1 MFIIFLSTVLIV
13 LIALCGNL
21 IIRKIGHSHQ
31 IIMRLVGFSSG
42 ALLGGVF
49 FNLLPEMV
57 REGIQPFSFG
67 LVLFTIIAYLLIEKF
82 LFWRHSHDDIEH
94 IHPHAFESVRVKGK
108 PRSIG
113 YINLL
118 GDTIHNFLDGIIIF
132 GAYNVSFEFGLA
144 TTLAIALHEIP
155 QEISDL
161 GVLLF
166 SGFKFKK
173 ALLYNVIAASAVVFG
188 AAFGSLVLF
197 KFESMLLYL
206 LPLAVGGFLYIAVSD
221 MLPILREEKNKKE
234 FLLNFTFLVF
244 GALFMLL
251 FKD

>member
-1 MFIIFLSTVLIV
+1 MFIVFLSTVLIV
-13 LIALCGNL
+13 LIALSGNL

-31 IIMRLVGFSSG
+31 IIMRLVGLSSG

-57 REGIQPFSFG
+57 TEGIRPFSFG
-67 LVLFTIIAYLLIEKF
+67 LVLLTIIVYLLIEKF
-82 LFWRHSHDDIEH
+82 LFWRHSHDD
-94 IHPHAFESVRVKGK
+94 FENIQER

-132 GAYNVSFEFGLA
+132 GAYNVSFEFGLV
-144 TTLAIALHEIP
+144 TTLAVALHEIP

-234 FLLNFTFLVF
+234 FLLNFTFLIF
-244 GALFMLL
+244 GALLILL
-251 FKD
+251 FKG

>member
-1 MFIIFLSTVLIV
+1 MFIVFLSTFLIV
-13 LIALCGNL
+13 LIALSGNL

-49 FNLLPEMV
+49 FHLLPEMA
-57 REGIQPFSFG
+57 REGIRSFSFG
-67 LVLFTIIAYLLIEKF
+67 LVFLTIMAYLLIEKF

-94 IHPHAFESVRVKGK
+94 IRSHAFESARIQEK
-108 PRSIG
+108 PKSLG

-118 GDTIHNFLDGIIIF
+118 GDTVHNFIDGIIIF

-144 TTLAIALHEIP
+144 TTLAVALHEIP

-173 ALLYNVIAASAVVFG
+173 ALLYNVIAASSVVFG
-188 AAFGSLVLF
+188 AAFGRLVLF
-197 KFESMLLYL
+197 KFESILLYL
-206 LPLAVGGFLYIAVSD
+206 LPLAVGGFLYVAISD

-234 FLLNFTFLVF
+234 FLLNFAFLIF

-251 FKD
+251 FRD

>member
-1 MFIIFLSTVLIV
+1 MLIIFLSTVSIV
-13 LIALCGNL
+13 LIALFGNL
-21 IIRKIGHSHQ
+21 VISRIGHSRQ

-42 ALLGGVF
+42 ALLGAVF
-49 FNLLPEMV
+49 FNLLPEMAT
-57 REGIQPFSFG
+57 EGIRPFSFG
-67 LVLFTIIAYLLIEKF
+67 LVLLTIIVYLLIEKF

-94 IHPHAFESVRVKGK
+94 TQGK

-144 TTLAIALHEIP
+144 TTLAVALHEIP

-173 ALLYNVIAASAVVFG
+173 ALLYNVIAASAVVLG

-234 FLLNFTFLVF
+234 FLLNFAFLVF

-251 FKD
+251 FKG